1 MWVRR
6 RCPCKKD
13 MKNPVLSVA
22 VRSPVSAYSTLTVSP
37 SEHSTVPA
45 PKTKGKRKNATAVQ
59 SEHVAKKAA
68 EEHYKK
74 AHKRATLLYEEE
86 SKKKGGMSASAVRE
100 AVLKSHDG
108 FAPSKRT
115 IKHHVRGTAGCS
127 LVKPG
132 AKGKLPKLA
141 FNALCVAFETH
152 IRINQINGHDSD
164 NTKKTHEP
172 CKCLYRQG
180 AFYLRLIGHTST
192 ESNCS

>member
-1 MWVRR
+1 MLGNFAAYLLEMSKNLPTGPATGPEDVRVTFAVHLWQGNLGLTLAQVMLASQFDLSDATNPACQMWVRR

-59 SEHVAKKAA
+59 SERVAKKAA

-86 SKKKGGMSASAVRE
+86 SKKKGGLSASAVRE
-100 AVLKSHDG
+100 AVLKS
-108 FAPSKRT
+108 T
-115 IKHHVRGTAGCS
+115 
-127 LVKPG
+127 
-132 AKGKLPKLA
+132 
-141 FNALCVAFETH
+141 
-152 IRINQINGHDSD
+152 
-164 NTKKTHEP
+164 
-172 CKCLYRQG
+172 
-180 AFYLRLIGHTST
+180 
-192 ESNCS
+192 